1 MSRLPTI
8 IYAYLVIKAA
18 AEMEGVSVNT
28 KVKHI
33 EKHIKQFDIDISED
47 LNKIKHMY
55 IEAIADA
62 LCPESNVGKGL
73 PS

>member
-8 IYAYLVIKAA
+8 IFAYLFIKAA

-33 EKHIKQFDIDISED
+33 EKHIKQFDIDIKED
-47 LNKIKHMY
+47 SFG
-55 IEAIADA
+55 A
-62 LCPESNVGKGL
+62 LDNEN
-73 PS
+73 